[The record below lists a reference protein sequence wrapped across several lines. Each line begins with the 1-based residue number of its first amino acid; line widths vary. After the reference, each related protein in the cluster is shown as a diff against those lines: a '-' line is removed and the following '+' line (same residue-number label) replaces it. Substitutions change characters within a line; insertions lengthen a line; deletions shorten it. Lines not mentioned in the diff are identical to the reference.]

1 MVAVPQCTI
10 VNELHYIFV
19 IASFAS
25 RLLGD
30 VLRHCSFRSKVGR
43 VTEWGLNMA
52 PRREF
57 SDFTRALPSPANMIC
72 RAGNI

>member
-1 MVAVPQCTI
+1 MVAVPQGTLI
-10 VNELHYIFV
+10 NELHYIFV

-43 VTEWGLNMA
+43 VTGL
-52 PRREF
+52 
-57 SDFTRALPSPANMIC
+57 
-72 RAGNI
+72 